1 MKKLL
6 AILVILLLA
15 APLFAGT
22 DILNFMWFNN
32 KIGFAISDRANPASA
47 TIGEG
52 NGVDGNNIS
61 TGSGI
66 NYYNFIEQFMC
77 GMWGTIYEG
86 DNITVRMD
94 FFNYFSCEMGDFCSL
109 NNATLQLNEQ
119 IQFKTILDIG
129 SIYSLALGGKG
140 YTRMFPLDTA
150 GASPARWGFMGVNF
164 IWENTIKIPNIMNI
178 ALNTALGVH
187 QWGDGQSWARGPHG
201 DAIHTDMYIYLTAAL
216 NGSYSFGFS
225 WSLTQDIILKLDL
238 ENAHGNIINPTSDL
252 NGDGTIDYAGDT
264 DIDGG
269 IMGSG
274 AQPAYFS
281 NTPFFATT
289 LMLSQEVLG
298 LAGVENVT
306 LTISLAEKLL
316 IQAPY
321 SVYSEQTKLINTQ
334 GKWGLTLGLYG
345 LSFGLFM
352 TLATQDSYNTTM
364 PMKGYAGSSQ
374 AGADGIVGTNDDT
387 GYWGGSGR
395 NPGRAQL
402 GVMLTFGYSRGFF
415 GFEMSYHGQAQI
427 RDYDMDR
434 DNFVGA
440 LDNDSNLTAD
450 NGGLYRIDLKYYRW
464 SNLVMCSIN
473 FSW

>member
-47 TIGEG
+47 TVTEG
-52 NGVDGNNIS
+52 NGTQGNNIS

-201 DAIHTDMYIYLTAAL
+201 GNIHTDMYIYLTAAL

-238 ENAHGNIINPTSDL
+238 ENAHGNVIADEDNNGLSD
-252 NGDGTIDYAGDT
+252 
-264 DIDGG
+264 DGG
-269 IMGSG
+269 IMGEG

-281 NTPFFATT
+281 NVPFFATT
-289 LMLSQEVLG
+289 LVLSQEVLG

-364 PMKGYAGSSQ
+364 PMNGYAGSNGNVGA
-374 AGADGIVGTNDDT
+374 AG
-387 GYWGGSGR
+387 GR
-395 NPGRAQL
+395 NPGRGQL

-427 RDYDMDR
+427 RDYDYDR
-434 DNFVGA
+434 DNWVGV
-440 LDNDSNLTAD
+440 LDNDSGLTAD